1 MRTFTAV
8 IAGTAVGAALHE
20 ADLADAVQTALVLTL
35 LLALAAAVLA
45 VEAASGRLQ

>member
-20 ADLADAVQTALVLTL
+20 TEFADAAQTALVLVL

-45 VEAASGRLQ
+45 AEAASGRMQ